1 MRFKILAEVDIDEE
15 SRLMPVTC
23 DHADKVKEGE
33 TVVKDIVKDLLY
45 DMDDIEIKNIKVSK
59 V

>member
-15 SRLMPVTC
+15 SSLMTVTC